1 MDDLSPAELREVRK
15 AIRAA
20 YERGRAA
27 ERKEFDAF
35 LARMRAIKELNG
47 SGDAFLKAYSD
58 REPTREEGRR
68 PDPHAAVAEAML
80 AHAEESMANGDDHL
94 PGVEALRRLLDDPAE
109 LGRVLADGGAD
120 DEAVGKAV
128 WTVLKATPDQ
138 RDSELLADEMLAEMG
153 AES

>member
-35 LARMRAIKELNG
+35 LSRMRAIKELNG

-58 REPTREEGRR
+58 REQSREDRR

-80 AHAEESMANGDDHL
+80 AHAEEAMAAGDDHL
-94 PGVEALRRLLDDPAE
+94 PGVEALRELLGDPAE
-109 LGRVLADGGAD
+109 LGRVLAEGGAD
-120 DEAVGKAV
+120 DESVAKAV